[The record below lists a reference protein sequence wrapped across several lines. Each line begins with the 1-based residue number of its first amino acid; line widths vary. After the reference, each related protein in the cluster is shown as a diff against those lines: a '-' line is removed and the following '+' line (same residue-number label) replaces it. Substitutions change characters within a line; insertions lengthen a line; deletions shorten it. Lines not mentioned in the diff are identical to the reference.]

1 MAELRDLDEIE
12 TAFHD
17 ACEEAGFKMAF
28 KREV

>member
-17 ACEEAGFKMAF
+17 AITQAGFSMAF